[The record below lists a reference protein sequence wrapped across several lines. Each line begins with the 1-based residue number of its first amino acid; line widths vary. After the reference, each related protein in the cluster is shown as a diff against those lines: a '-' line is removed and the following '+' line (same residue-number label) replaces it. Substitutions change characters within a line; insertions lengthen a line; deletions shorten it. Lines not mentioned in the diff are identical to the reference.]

1 MDVQGKAALV
11 TGGASGLGYGTAR
24 ALIAAGA
31 KVALIDLPGP
41 KLDEAAATLGALAC
55 PADVTDA
62 DGLEA
67 AVAKAADA
75 HGAAR
80 ILVACAGI
88 APAARAVG
96 REGPMALDAFGKV
109 ISVNLIGTFNAVR
122 LVAAGMLGL
131 DPLADN
137 ERGVIITTASVA
149 AFEGQIGQA
158 AYAAS
163 KGGVAAMTLP
173 LAREFAPK
181 GVRVM
186 TIAPGIFGTPM
197 LAAMPQAVQ
206 DSLAASI
213 PFPSR
218 LGTPEDY
225 AALVLSIC
233 RQTMLNGSTIRL
245 DGAIRMTAK

>member
-1 MDVQGKAALV
+1 MDVQGQAALV
-11 TGGASGLGYGTAR
+11 TGGASGLGYGTAK

-41 KLDEAAATLGALAC
+41 KLDEAAAALGALAC

-62 DGLEA
+62 AGLEA

-75 HGAAR
+75 HGVAR
-80 ILVACAGI
+80 LLVACAGI

-96 REGPMALDAFGKV
+96 REGAMALDAFGKV

-122 LVAAGMLGL
+122 LAAAGMLSL

-206 DSLAASI
+206 ESLAASV

-245 DGAIRMTAK
+245 DGAIRMNAK

>member
-1 MDVQGKAALV
+1 MEISGQAALV
-11 TGGASGLGYGTAR
+11 TGGASGLGYGTAQ

-31 KVALIDLPGP
+31 KVALIDLPGA
-41 KLDEAAATLGALAC
+41 KLDEAAATLGALVC

-62 DGLEA
+62 SALESA
-67 AVAKAADA
+67 CAKAATA
-75 HGAAR
+75 HGPAR

-96 REGPMALDAFGKV
+96 RDGPMALDAFSRV

-122 LVAAGMLGL
+122 LAAAGMLAL

-173 LAREFAPK
+173 LAREFAAK

-186 TIAPGIFGTPM
+186 NIAPGIFGTPM

-206 DSLAASI
+206 DSLAASV

-218 LGTPEDY
+218 LGTAEDY
-225 AALVLSIC
+225 ADLVLTIC

-245 DGAIRMTAK
+245 DGAIRMAAK

>member
-1 MDVQGKAALV
+1 MEISGQAALV
-11 TGGASGLGYGTAR
+11 TGGASGLGYGTAQ

-41 KLDEAAATLGALAC
+41 KLNEAATALGALAC

-62 DGLEA
+62 SALESACAQA
-67 AVAKAADA
+67 AAA
-75 HGAAR
+75 HGPAR

-88 APAARAVG
+88 APAARTVG
-96 REGPMALDAFGKV
+96 CEGPLALDAFSKV

-122 LVAAGMLGL
+122 LAAAGMLALG
-131 DPLADN
+131 PLADN

-173 LAREFAPK
+173 LAREFAAK

-197 LAAMPQAVQ
+197 LAAMPPAVQ
-206 DSLAASI
+206 DSLAASV

-218 LGTPEDY
+218 LGTAEDY
-225 AALVLSIC
+225 ANLVLTIC

-245 DGAIRMTAK
+245 DGAIRMAAK

>member
-1 MDVQGKAALV
+1 MDVQGQAALV
-11 TGGASGLGYGTAR
+11 TGGASGLGYGTAQ

-41 KLDEAAATLGALAC
+41 KLDEAAAALGALAC

-62 DGLEA
+62 AGLEA
-67 AVAKAADA
+67 AVAKAAEA
-75 HGAAR
+75 HGVAR

-96 REGPMALDAFGKV
+96 RDGPLALDAFSKV
-109 ISVNLIGTFNAVR
+109 IAVNLIGTFNAVR
-122 LVAAGMLGL
+122 LAAAGMMGL
-131 DPLADN
+131 EALADN

-158 AYAAS
+158 AYGAS

-206 DSLAASI
+206 DSLAASV

-245 DGAIRMTAK
+245 DGAIRMNAK

>member
-1 MDVQGKAALV
+1 MDVQGQAALV
-11 TGGASGLGYGTAR
+11 TGGASGLGYGTAK

-41 KLDEAAATLGALAC
+41 KLDEAAAALGALAC

-62 DGLEA
+62 AGLEA

-75 HGAAR
+75 HGVAR
-80 ILVACAGI
+80 LLVACAGI

-122 LVAAGMLGL
+122 LAAAGMLSL
-131 DPLADN
+131 DPLTDN

-206 DSLAASI
+206 ESLAASV

-245 DGAIRMTAK
+245 DGAIRMNAK

>member
-1 MDVQGKAALV
+1 MEIAGQAALV
-11 TGGASGLGYGTAR
+11 TGGASGLGYGTAK

-62 DGLEA
+62 AGLEA

-75 HGAAR
+75 HGVAR
-80 ILVACAGI
+80 LLVACAGI

-109 ISVNLIGTFNAVR
+109 ISVNLLGTFNAVR
-122 LVAAGMLGL
+122 LAAAGMLTL

-197 LAAMPQAVQ
+197 LAAMPPAVQ

-245 DGAIRMTAK
+245 DGAIRMAAK

>member
-1 MDVQGKAALV
+1 MLAL
-11 TGGASGLGYGTAR
+11 
-24 ALIAAGA
+24 
-31 KVALIDLPGP
+31 
-41 KLDEAAATLGALAC
+41 E
-55 PADVTDA
+55 
-62 DGLEA
+62 
-67 AVAKAADA
+67 
-75 HGAAR
+75 
-80 ILVACAGI
+80 
-88 APAARAVG
+88 
-96 REGPMALDAFGKV
+96 
-109 ISVNLIGTFNAVR
+109 
-122 LVAAGMLGL
+122 
-131 DPLADN
+131 PLAEG

-206 DSLAASI
+206 ESLAASV

-218 LGTPEDY
+218 LGTAEDY
-225 AALVLSIC
+225 AELVLTIC

-245 DGAIRMTAK
+245 DGAIRMNAK

>member
-1 MDVQGKAALV
+1 MDVQGQAALV
-11 TGGASGLGYGTAR
+11 TGGASGLGFGTAK

-41 KLDEAAATLGALAC
+41 KLDEAAAALGALAC

-62 DGLEA
+62 AGLEA

-75 HGAAR
+75 HGVAR
-80 ILVACAGI
+80 LLVACAGI

-122 LVAAGMLGL
+122 LAAAGMLSL

-206 DSLAASI
+206 ESLAASV

-245 DGAIRMTAK
+245 DGAIRMNAK